1 MTTIDINQVEFEK
14 QLLQKAKCE
23 VIFSIVTDDSGS
35 QFILDT
41 NNFLFEGSIGFEKS
55 ASINANV
62 HLCIFRNSEYNNTD
76 EITKE
81 ALMEIINQYTFW
93 KQGERSIGN
102 FANRV
107 TIHTNLLINEH
118 SSTIKNLE
126 QQYGLFI
133 KRVQAPYF

>member
-1 MTTIDINQVEFEK
+1 MTTVDINQVEFEK
-14 QLLQKAKCE
+14 RLLQKAKCTF
-23 VIFSIVTDDSGS
+23 IFPIVDNSGS

-41 NNFLFEGSIGFEKS
+41 NDFIFEGSIGFENS
-55 ASINANV
+55 PSFSDNI
-62 HLCIFRNSEYNNTD
+62 HLCIFRNSEYNYTD

-81 ALMEIINQYTFW
+81 ALMEIVNQYTFW

-102 FANRV
+102 FANKV
-107 TIHTNLLINEH
+107 TVHTNLVINEH

-126 QQYGLFI
+126 KQYGLFI

>member
-1 MTTIDINQVEFEK
+1 MTTVDINQVEFEK
-14 QLLQKAKCE
+14 QLLQKAKCTF
-23 VIFSIVTDDSGS
+23 IFPIVDDSGS

-41 NNFLFEGSIGFEKS
+41 NDFIFDGSIGFENS
-55 ASINANV
+55 PSFSDNV
-62 HLCIFRNSEYNNTD
+62 HLCIFRNSEYNYTD

-107 TIHTNLLINEH
+107 TIHTNLAINEH

>member
-1 MTTIDINQVEFEK
+1 MTTVDINQVEFEK
-14 QLLQKAKCE
+14 QLLQKAKCKF
-23 VIFSIVTDDSGS
+23 IFPIVDNSGS
-35 QFILDT
+35 QFVLDT
-41 NNFLFEGSIGFEKS
+41 NDFIFEGSIGFENS
-55 ASINANV
+55 PSFSDNV
-62 HLCIFRNSEYNNTD
+62 HLCIFRNSEYNYTD

-102 FANRV
+102 FANKV
-107 TIHTNLLINEH
+107 TIHTNLIINEH

>member
-1 MTTIDINQVEFEK
+1 MTTVDINQVEFEK
-14 QLLQKAKCE
+14 QLLQKAKCTF
-23 VIFSIVTDDSGS
+23 IFPIVDDSGS

-41 NNFLFEGSIGFEKS
+41 NDFIFEGSIGFENS
-55 ASINANV
+55 PSFSDNI
-62 HLCIFRNSEYNNTD
+62 HLCIFRNSEYNYTD

-102 FANRV
+102 FANKV
-107 TIHTNLLINEH
+107 TIHTNLVINEH

>member
-1 MTTIDINQVEFEK
+1 MKTVDINQVEFEK
-14 QLLQKAKCE
+14 QLLQKAKCTF
-23 VIFSIVTDDSGS
+23 IFPIVDDSGS

-41 NNFLFEGSIGFEKS
+41 NDFIFEGSIGFENS
-55 ASINANV
+55 PSFSDNV
-62 HLCIFRNSEYNNTD
+62 HLCIFRNSEYNYTD

-102 FANRV
+102 FANKV
-107 TIHTNLLINEH
+107 TIHTNLAINEH

>member
-1 MTTIDINQVEFEK
+1 MTTVDINQVEFEK
-14 QLLQKAKCE
+14 QLLQKAKCTF
-23 VIFSIVTDDSGS
+23 IFPIVDNSGS

-41 NNFLFEGSIGFEKS
+41 NDFIFEGSIGFENS
-55 ASINANV
+55 PSFSDNI
-62 HLCIFRNSEYNNTD
+62 HLCIFRNSEYNYTD

-81 ALMEIINQYTFW
+81 ALMEIVNQYTFW

-102 FANRV
+102 FANKV
-107 TIHTNLLINEH
+107 TVHTNLVINEH

-126 QQYGLFI
+126 KQYGLFI